1 MPTSVALGS
10 HFENFIKQQLESG
23 RFNNTS
29 EVIREGLR
37 MLEDQEKLRQLK
49 LEVLRVEIMKGVS
62 SGSAKP
68 ADEVLD
74 RLEKKYRKMAERE
87 NH

>member
-10 HFENFIKQQLESG
+10 HFEDFIKHQLESG

-49 LEVLRVEIMKGVS
+49 LEVMRAEIMRGVNS
-62 SGSAKP
+62 PAKP

-74 RLEKKYRKMAERE
+74 RLEKKYRKMSARKTR
-87 NH
+87 

>member
-1 MPTSVALGS
+1 MPTSVALGN
-10 HFENFIKQQLESG
+10 HFEDFIKQQLDSG

-37 MLEDQEKLRQLK
+37 MLEDKEKLRQLK
-49 LEVLRVEIMKGVS
+49 LEVLRSEIMKGVN

-87 NH
+87 TH